1 VNNLYIKLGEKL
13 SSSTVNTL
21 HMMLH
26 KALQDAVKW
35 GLLARNVC
43 DAVSAPR
50 RAHFEMKPLT
60 LEQAQLLLEAAKED
74 SLEALWVLALTTGM
88 RRGEVLAL
96 KWQDINFEQAILQVK
111 RIFTRAPGRRY
122 IESEPKTEK
131 SKRGIKLAAVSIET
145 LKQHRIRQLE
155 AKLQAGPAWTDHDL
169 VFCTALGTPL
179 NPNYVLERFK
189 KLLKKAGLPDMRFHD
204 MRHSVAT
211 ILLSMGTNPKVVQEL
226 LGHNRIQETMD
237 TYSHV
242 LPAIH
247 GEAIKRLEDVLWE

>member
-1 VNNLYIKLGEKL
+1 
-13 SSSTVNTL
+13 
-21 HMMLH
+21 M
-26 KALQDAVKW
+26 
-35 GLLARNVC
+35 
-43 DAVSAPR
+43 
-50 RAHFEMKPLT
+50 
-60 LEQAQLLLEAAKED
+60 
-74 SLEALWVLALTTGM
+74 
-88 RRGEVLAL
+88 
-96 KWQDINFEQAILQVK
+96 LQVR
-111 RIFTRAPGRRY
+111 RIFTRAPGNRY

-131 SKRGIKLAAVSIET
+131 SKRSIKLAAVTIET

-155 AKLQAGPAWTDHDL
+155 AKLQAGPAWTDNDL
-169 VFCTALGTPL
+169 LFCTAFGTPL

-211 ILLSMGTNPKVVQEL
+211 ILLSMGTKPKVVQEL

-242 LPAIH
+242 LPTIH